1 MNNWCKD
8 TLFIQY
14 SQEIKEKNSK
24 SNKNRRHNTYWGCA
38 ADRISVFSN

>member
-24 SNKNRRHNTYWGCA
+24 SNKNRRHNPYWGYA

>member
-14 SQEIKEKNSK
+14 SQEKKGKNSK
-24 SNKNRRHNTYWGCA
+24 SNKNRRHKTYWGYA

>member
-24 SNKNRRHNTYWGCA
+24 SNKNRRHNTYWGYA
-38 ADRISVFSN
+38 ADRIYVFSN